1 MLVVKNLTIKFKT
14 KKGIVTAV
22 RNVSFS
28 VDKGETLGVVGE
40 SGCGKSI
47 TNMAIMGLLPPEAI
61 VEADELSFN
70 GKDLKSIS
78 DKEWQLLRGDHFGI
92 IFQDPMSA
100 LNPCFTVEF
109 QLAEVIRKANP
120 GSSVE
125 RVRTKAIDLLEK
137 VGIPAPKKRLSCYPH
152 ELSGG
157 MAQRVMI
164 AMAIAGNPDVL
175 IADEPTTALDVTIQ
189 LQILKLLKEIQTEN
203 NMAILFVTHD
213 LGVVSQI
220 SDRIQVL
227 YAGEIVEEGGI
238 KQVITS
244 PRHPYT
250 KGLLNSLPNM
260 SKKQEE
266 LFSIKG
272 TVPSLDQRPIG
283 CQFAPR
289 CEKVLEEC
297 SKSSIE
303 LKEIDGIRSRCIII
317 ND

>member
-1 MLVVKNLTIKFKT
+1 MLVVRDLSIKFKT

-22 RNVSFS
+22 RNVSF
-28 VDKGETLGVVGE
+28 DLKKGETLGVVGE

-61 VEADELSFN
+61 VEAKELSFN
-70 GKDLKSIS
+70 GKDLKSLPN
-78 DKEWQLLRGDHFGI
+78 KEWQLLRGDHFGI

-109 QLAEVIRKANP
+109 QLAEVIAKVNP
-120 GSSVE
+120 GSSIE
-125 RVRTKAIDLLEK
+125 RVRTKAIDLLDK
-137 VGIPAPKKRLSCYPH
+137 VGIPDPKKRLNCYPH

-189 LQILKLLKEIQTEN
+189 LQILKLLKEIQKDN

-227 YAGEIVEEGGI
+227 YAGEIVEEGPI
-238 KQVITS
+238 KQVLTS
-244 PRHPYT
+244 PHHPYT
-250 KGLLNSLPNM
+250 QGLLNSLPKM
-260 SKKQEE
+260 SEREKE
-266 LFSIKG
+266 LYSIKG
-272 TVPSLDQRPIG
+272 TVPGLGDRPPG

-289 CEKVLEEC
+289 CDQALGHCSNTSIKLKDLES
-297 SKSSIE
+297 SKS
-303 LKEIDGIRSRCIII
+303 RCVL
-317 ND
+317 

>member
-1 MLVVKNLTIKFKT
+1 MLIVKNLTIKFKT

-22 RNVSFS
+22 RDVSFE
-28 VDKGETLGVVGE
+28 VNKGETLGVVGE

-61 VEADELSFN
+61 VQADELTFN
-70 GKDLKSIS
+70 GKDLKSLS

-125 RVRTKAIDLLEK
+125 RVRTKAIELLEK
-137 VGIPAPKKRLSCYPH
+137 VGIPAPKKRLACYPH

-189 LQILKLLKEIQTEN
+189 LQILKLLKEIQKEN

-227 YAGEIVEEGGI
+227 YAGEIVEEGNI
-238 KQVITS
+238 KQVLKF
-244 PRHPYT
+244 PHHPYT
-250 KGLLNSLPNM
+250 QGLLKSLPKM
-260 SKKQEE
+260 SQKEQE

-272 TVPSLDQRPIG
+272 TVPNLNQRPSG

-289 CEKVLEEC
+289 CEQALISC
-297 SKSSIE
+297 SSSSIE
-303 LKEIDGIRSRCIII
+303 LKEQDGRKSRCIL
-317 ND
+317 